1 MIDIDLDVLGGRW
14 SLEFRFVYIQ
24 VSIYTLQTRRLFGL
38 LTLRT
43 EIFCAISTSILRTML
58 ATSLTLS
65 SLLLSGISLVTA
77 LPQQLAPRQQT
88 TEAGSFETWQAPGP
102 GDVRSPCPA
111 LNSLAN
117 Q

>member
-14 SLEFRFVYIQ
+14 SLEFRLVYIQ

>member
-14 SLEFRFVYIQ
+14 SLKFRFVYIQ
-24 VSIYTLQTRRLFGL
+24 VPIYIQTRRLFGL
-38 LTLRT
+38 LTLLT
-43 EIFCAISTSILRTML
+43 GILCAISTSILRTML

-65 SLLLSGISLVTA
+65 SLLLSGIGLVTA